1 MNRLSLLVA
10 LAVAGSACDD
20 GGEPPHI
27 LLITVDTLR
36 ADRLGAYGSETTRT
50 PHIDR
55 LAREGV
61 LFERA
66 VAPIPVTKP
75 SHFSMFTSLYP
86 RDHGVMNN
94 RMRLP
99 EELPTLA
106 GVLQRGGY
114 DTAAFTA
121 TALLDRESGA
131 GRGFGEFFRPKGS
144 SRDADRV
151 VPQADKWLRQ
161 RRSERP
167 FFVWVH
173 LFDPHM
179 PYAPPHALRPAS
191 SPDMEHRLPVADWA
205 PIAELARENGGDL
218 PQAALERVVGLYDG
232 EVEHVDR
239 WIGTLRQALEDRG
252 WLDRTVVVFTAD
264 HGECFENGVFFYHS
278 NCLYEP
284 AVRVPLLLRY
294 PKQLPAGERRGDVV
308 ENLDLAPTLLT
319 LAGLEIPG
327 GFVGGD
333 LFAPRAEGGRAFV
346 QHPLYPDRTLK
357 ARRSKL
363 EGMTSVAGEA
373 VVPLVVGV
381 QQTAVRTRDWKLIQT
396 GSETELYDL
405 VSDPGERR
413 NVAVEQPEVA
423 SELLGQLEQWQEDHP
438 LEVGSPAAVNEELI
452 EHLRALGYVQ

>member
-1 MNRLSLLVA
+1 MPRRRETRRRLSLLVLA
-10 LAVAGSACDD
+10 LATTGVACDNAP
-20 GGEPPHI
+20 ESPHI
-27 LLITVDTLR
+27 VLITVDTLR
-36 ADRLGAYGSETTRT
+36 ADRLGAYGSRSTRT
-50 PHIDR
+50 PHIDA

-66 VAPIPVTKP
+66 MAPIPVTKP

-106 GVLQRGGY
+106 GVLGEAGY

-131 GRGFGEFFRPKGS
+131 GRGFAEFFSPRQH

-151 VPQADKWLRQ
+151 VPLADGWLRQ
-161 RRSERP
+161 RSSERP
-167 FFVWVH
+167 FFLWVH

-179 PYAPPHALRPAS
+179 PYEPPPAFRPES
-191 SPDMEHRLPVADWA
+191 SPELERRLPVADWE

-218 PQAALERVVGLYDG
+218 PQGALERLMGLYDG

-239 WIGTLRQALEDRG
+239 WIGTLREALEDRD

-284 AVRVPLLLRY
+284 AVRVPLILRH
-294 PKQLPAGERRGDVV
+294 PGDLPAGERRPDVV
-308 ENLDLAPTLLT
+308 ESLDLAPTLLA
-319 LAGLEIPG
+319 LAGLEIPE
-327 GFVGGD
+327 GFVGSN
-333 LFAPRAEGGRAFV
+333 LFASRDDGGRRLRSASALSRP
-346 QHPLYPDRTLK
+346 HRRRPSRK
-357 ARRSKL
+357 ARR
-363 EGMTSVAGEA
+363 
-373 VVPLVVGV
+373 
-381 QQTAVRTRDWKLIQT
+381 D
-396 GSETELYDL
+396 D
-405 VSDPGERR
+405 ERR
-413 NVAVEQPEVA
+413 RRGDHSLDRRSAA
-423 SELLGQLEQWQEDHP
+423 DSGAHTGLEADPDRERDGALRP
-438 LEVGSPAAVNEELI
+438 GFGSRGAA
-452 EHLRALGYVQ
+452 